1 MPATV
6 AQTLKAIKA
15 TASSSACLLY
25 TSSTAQIAAIQQEI
39 EAYASFRG
47 LQLATLSEV

>member
-1 MPATV
+1 MSATYS
-6 AQTLKAIKA
+6 LFEP
-15 TASSSACLLY
+15 C
-25 TSSTAQIAAIQQEI
+25 STAQIAAIQQEI